1 MDIVK
6 NTNIDFL
13 KYKIPAMVVSALL
26 IAAGFV
32 SIYLKHGL
40 RYGVEFSGGTA
51 IHAKFRGNAELDK
64 VRKAL
69 TDAGYQ
75 DSGVQ
80 GFVDKSEVLIRLP
93 EKTSGGQQIGEVTE
107 KILRL
112 MNSDVLKQTPPA
124 DKRDLNLAT

>member
-13 KYKIPAMVVSALL
+13 KYKIPAMILSAL
-26 IAAGFV
+26 IITAGFV

-51 IHAKFRGNAELDK
+51 IHAKFRTKPELDK

-69 TDAGYQ
+69 TDAGFQ

-80 GFVDKSEVLIRLP
+80 GFIDPSEVLIRLP
-93 EKTSGGQQIGEVTE
+93 EKSSNGQQVGEVTE

-112 MNSDVLKQTPPA
+112 MNT
-124 DKRDLNLAT
+124 